1 MDFLEFKKT
10 SQEAAN
16 NKARECKKKRRQSLV
31 GAKIEAQLKLLI
43 LRQGVVLERQRKH
56 DPIMMARKAWET
68 SP

>member
-1 MDFLEFKKT
+1 LDFLESKKT

-31 GAKIEAQLKLLI
+31 GAQLKLLI